1 MLKHYWVTALRNLVR
16 NKLFTFINIVGLSL
30 SIAIFFALT
39 GYVRYQFSFDKFY
52 ENGERIYRI
61 NYFEYQ
67 AGEPILQTAR
77 THDRTALLVHEYV
90 PQVEAVTRL
99 YHEKAYVWTE
109 NVKTVDQVMLYV
121 DSSFFKVFDVK
132 IISGSAEKSLVAPLS
147 VMVSRSQARVYFGHE
162 EPVGKTVFF
171 NERLPFV
178 ITGVF
183 EDIPQNSSVR
193 FDWLLSWSTM
203 PFYGWIKKDG
213 DFSTPWTYTYVKLR
227 KNISDLDAV
236 NDGLTALASEH
247 ILSLQHRGHTA
258 RHEVQPY
265 TSLHTS
271 QPLSGEI
278 MPGANKTV
286 LYALLSL
293 SLFILIAGWV
303 NYVNLSLAQSLERA
317 EEIGVRKVFGAGR
330 VQISGQFLLE
340 ALILSVIT
348 FLAGYGL
355 YVLFTGPFSHVL
367 FNNVSF
373 MSISTTTF
381 IVYAFGFITLTAL
394 IAFYPASFISKIR
407 PALIMKNQMSKGRR
421 ASFLHQGLIVFQ
433 FFMAVTIVGITIIA
447 GRQVRYMQ
455 SFDTGFNSRQTI
467 TLRSP
472 ASTNSDSLRQT
483 RWNAFR
489 NDVLQHSAFVAGTC
503 SFNIPGEPIRFHD
516 ESVHAIG
523 SQNEKKQSFSYL
535 WVDDGY
541 QETFGLTL
549 LAGRNF
555 NQRET
560 GRTCLINETGMKA
573 LGYKSPADA
582 INTTIMDNDGKPTTV
597 IGVLKDYHHESIRKT
612 VDPIVFVH
620 RHPFEYGYF
629 TFLVNSR
636 EGKYLQVLE
645 QVFHKHYPD
654 DQFVYYFVDSYFEAQ
669 YASDE
674 LFGKLLNLFSV
685 ISIVVACLGLF
696 GMASLSMVKRTRE
709 IGIRKVLG
717 ASVMNILTLI
727 SRNYIILLMIS
738 CALAF
743 PLAYYLTTRWL
754 QQFSYKITV
763 QWWMVVLP
771 GVVVLAF
778 TILTI
783 ATQCVRAALKDP
795 ARTLRED

>member
-1 MLKHYWVTALRNLVR
+1 MLKHYWVTALRNLIR
-16 NKLFTFINIVGLSL
+16 NKLFTSINIIGLSL
-30 SIAIFFALT
+30 SIAIFLALT
-39 GYVRYQFSFDKFY
+39 SYVRYQFSFDKFY
-52 ENGERIYRI
+52 DDGDRVYRI

-67 AGEPILQTAR
+67 AGQPVLQSAR

-90 PQVEAVTRL
+90 PQVEAVSRV

-109 NVKTVDQVMLYV
+109 HVKIVDQVMLYV

-132 IISGSAEKSLVAPLS
+132 IISGSADKSLVAPLS
-147 VMVSRSQARVYFGHE
+147 VMVSQSQAKVYFGDDD
-162 EPVGKTVFF
+162 PVGKTVFF

-183 EDIPQNSSVR
+183 EDIPETSSLE

-213 DFSTPWTYTYVKLR
+213 EFGTPWTFTFVKLR
-227 KNISDLDAV
+227 KNITDLASV
-236 NDGLTALASEH
+236 NAGLTALAAEH
-247 ILSLQHRGHTA
+247 ITDLKHRGHTA
-258 RHEVQPY
+258 RHELQPY

-278 MPGANKTV
+278 MPGVNKTV
-286 LYALLSL
+286 LFALISL
-293 SLFILIAGWV
+293 SVFILIAGWV

-317 EEIGVRKVFGAGR
+317 DEIGVRKVFGAAR
-330 VQISGQFLLE
+330 MEISGQFLLE
-340 ALILSVIT
+340 AILLSAMT
-348 FLAGYGL
+348 FAAGYGL
-355 YVLFTGPFSHVL
+355 YALFTGPFSHVL

-373 MSISTTTF
+373 MSVTTTTF
-381 IVYAFGFITLTAL
+381 ILYAVGFITVTAV
-394 IAFYPASFISKIR
+394 IAFYPANFISKIR
-407 PALIMKNQMSKGRR
+407 PALIMKNQMSKGKG
-421 ASFLHQGLIVFQ
+421 ASLLHQGLIVFQ

-447 GRQVRYMQ
+447 GRQVKYMQ
-455 SFDTGFNSRQTI
+455 SFDTGFNSHQTI

-489 NDVLQHSAFVAGTC
+489 NEVLQHSAFISGTC

-516 ESVHAIG
+516 EAVHAIA

-541 QETFGLTL
+541 VETFGLTL

-555 NQRET
+555 TQRET
-560 GRTCLINETGMKA
+560 GKTCLINETAMKG
-573 LGYKSPADA
+573 LGYNSPTDA
-582 INTTIMDNDGKPTTV
+582 INTAITDSDRERITI
-597 IGVLKDYHHESIRKT
+597 IGVVKDYHHESVRKT
-612 VDPIVFVH
+612 VDPIIFVH

-629 TFLVNSR
+629 TFLVKSR
-636 EGKYLQVLE
+636 EGQYLQVLE
-645 QVFHKHYPD
+645 KLFHKHYPD
-654 DQFVYYFVDSYFEAQ
+654 DQFIHYFIDSYFESQ

-674 LFGKLLNLFSV
+674 LFGRLLNLFSA
-685 ISIVVACLGLF
+685 IAIVVACLGLF
-696 GMASLSMVKRTRE
+696 GMASLSMVKRTKE

-717 ASVMNILTLI
+717 ASTINILALI
-727 SRNYIILLMIS
+727 SKNYVVLMLIS

-743 PLAYYLTTRWL
+743 PLAYYLTDRWL
-754 QQFSYKITV
+754 QQFSYKIDV
-763 QWWMVVLP
+763 EWWMVVLP
-771 GVVVLAF
+771 GVIVLAF

-783 ATQCVRAALKDP
+783 ASQSVRAALKDP
-795 ARTLRED
+795 AKTLRED